1 MQALR
6 EKVGDPTFFRIMRGW
21 LVAHRYGNARVGQFV
36 AFAERV
42 SHRNLTPFFHNWLYR
57 QGKPLT

>member
-1 MQALR
+1 
-6 EKVGDPTFFRIMRGW
+6 MRGW
-21 LVAHRYGNARVGQFV
+21 LVAHRYGNAQVGQFV